1 MDSRGRFMVKMC
13 QKEEDKN
20 KTIEQQDQ
28 STIIVSPQK
37 HNVITCQK
45 LPSEMNK
52 NVCNDINFAVDI
64 TIEKM
69 PDGLLVTDVPK
80 LPEHDGFKII
90 TCESAPAS
98 IMASEM
104 ITNNIN
110 PPQSAPMPVN
120 VSPMSLCSSNINLNE
135 DDNIILY
142 NYKDVSSPIRGSSP
156 ISGIEPMP
164 PSTDEEPFSDSGSS
178 WIPDTEEENKIK
190 RKSSS
195 LININIS
202 VAKKKKRVKR
212 FERINP
218 ILSSD
223 SEDETGNI
231 TTTRAIIETP
241 IDQVSPVNRDRR
253 IMEHNITIAETTDSE
268 KVTGNK
274 EKEIYRWK
282 NTNQTNWKR
291 NKELEKKRKCLPYKS
306 KTGKFLAAK
315 LPKSPKCSQN
325 CRQKCTEKF
334 TQNEREKLCK
344 SYWSI
349 QDFKLQKEFLLKRII
364 IKPVQTIRKSVP
376 IEKQRSSSREY
387 GFYKN
392 KTVFERVCKNYFM
405 STLCISTGP
414 IETAVKHVDD
424 HGVFTKMD
432 NRGRQ
437 APANKTPGEQIQEVK
452 NHIES
457 FPVIDSHYCRKK
469 TTRKYLEPTLSISKM
484 YDLYVQKIKESNKVP
499 VKLNIYKK
507 VFGTEYNLAFYHPKK
522 DQCSICNNYK
532 KDKTNINIQID
543 YTQHIERKE
552 ASYRSKELDKKK
564 SGEDKSYLCVT
575 MDLQSLLQ
583 IPSTADSL
591 MYYSRKLNLYNLS
604 IYEFK
609 PPQNDAH
616 CMIWTEINGK
626 RGSVEIAS
634 AIHLWIKNLPEVLTY
649 VTIYSDT
656 CSGQNRNQYIAAFL
670 LYLVHTHET
679 IKVLEQKYLES
690 GHSFMEVDSMHS
702 AIEKE
707 KMYTD
712 TYSIIDWK
720 GIMLRAR
727 SKRQNKN
734 VTPYNVTELS
744 YQDMID
750 VKALA
755 SKIIKNKTI
764 AENGEKVCWLKIKC
778 LRFEKELPG
787 FIKYRYDYDGPYNL
801 LNTLCKPG
809 RPTRRTPNSKMPTI
823 NTEDLPP
830 AYKQCLPITKQ
841 KKKDLLQLC
850 KKNIIPKEL
859 HGWYESLPCSY
870 EDQGPSRSTDSSEVD
885 E

>member
-1 MDSRGRFMVKMC
+1 MDSRGRCMVKMC
-13 QKEEDKN
+13 QKREDSSEDEN
-20 KTIEQQDQ
+20 KTIKKQDQ
-28 STIIVSPQK
+28 STVIVSPQK
-37 HNVITCQK
+37 HNVTTCQK
-45 LPSEMNK
+45 SPSEMNK

-69 PDGLLVTDVPK
+69 PDELLVSDVPK
-80 LPEHDGFKII
+80 FPEYEEFKII

-98 IMASEM
+98 IKASEM
-104 ITNNIN
+104 ITNNMN

-120 VSPMSLCSSNINLNE
+120 VSPMSLCSSKINLNE

-142 NYKDVSSPIRGSSP
+142 NYKDRSSPIRGSSP
-156 ISGIEPMP
+156 ISGIEPM
-164 PSTDEEPFSDSGSS
+164 SLTTDEEPFSDSGSS
-178 WIPDTEEENKIK
+178 WIPDTDEEKKTK
-190 RKSSS
+190 RRRSS
-195 LININIS
+195 LININHTT
-202 VAKKKKRVKR
+202 AKKKKRV
-212 FERINP
+212 ERINP

-223 SEDETGNI
+223 SEDETDNI
-231 TTTRAIIETP
+231 IT
-241 IDQVSPVNRDRR
+241 DRR
-253 IMEHNITIAETTDSE
+253 IMEQNVIIESETTDSE
-268 KVTGNK
+268 IDITGNK
-274 EKEIYRWK
+274 EEKIFRWK
-282 NTNQTNWKR
+282 KKNKKNWIR

-306 KTGKFLAAK
+306 KTGKLRAA
-315 LPKSPKCSQN
+315 KSPKNPKCSKN

-334 TQNEREKLCK
+334 TQIEREIICK

-349 QDFKLQKEFLLKRII
+349 ASYNLQKEFLLRRII
-364 IKPVQTIRKSVP
+364 IKPVQTTRKSVS
-376 IEKQRSSSREY
+376 IDKQRSSSRVY
-387 GFYKN
+387 GFYKG
-392 KTVFERVCKNYFM
+392 KTVFERVCKNFFM

-424 HGVFTKMD
+424 HGVFSKLD
-432 NRGRQ
+432 NRGRR
-437 APANKTPGEQIQEVK
+437 APANKTPEEQIQEVK

-469 TTRKYLEPTLSISKM
+469 TNRKYLDPTLSISKM
-484 YDLYVQKIKESNKVP
+484 YDLYVQKMKEINKLP

-522 DQCSICNNYK
+522 DQCSTCNNYI
-532 KDKTNINIQID
+532 KDKTNINIQNE

-552 ASYRSKELDKKK
+552 ASYRSKNLDKKK
-564 SGEDKSYLCVT
+564 SEEDKSYLCVT

-634 AIHLWIKNLPEVLTY
+634 AIYLWIKKLPEVLTH

-656 CSGQNRNQYIAAFL
+656 CSGQNRNQYVAAFL
-670 LYLVHTHET
+670 LYVVQTHET
-679 IKVLEQKYLES
+679 IKILEQKYLES

-707 KMYTD
+707 KKYTD

-734 VTPYNVTELS
+734 ATPYNVTELS

-755 SKIIKNKTI
+755 LKIIKNKTI

-809 RPTRRTPNSKMPTI
+809 RLTRRTVNSEMPTL
-823 NTEDLPP
+823 NTEDLPR
-830 AYKQCLPITKQ
+830 AYKQCLPITKL

-859 HGWYESLPCSY
+859 HGWYESLPCLK
-870 EDQGPSRSTDSSEVD
+870 EDQGTPCSTDSSEVD

>member
-13 QKEEDKN
+13 QEDNSSKGEN
-20 KTIEQQDQ
+20 KTIKQQEQ
-28 STIIVSPQK
+28 STVSPQK
-37 HNVITCQK
+37 HNIITCQK
-45 LPSEMNK
+45 SPSEIN
-52 NVCNDINFAVDI
+52 NHVSNDVNFAVDI
-64 TIEKM
+64 T
-69 PDGLLVTDVPK
+69 PDVLN
-80 LPEHDGFKII
+80 LPEHDEFKII

-104 ITNNIN
+104 ISNNFK

-120 VSPMSLCSSNINLNE
+120 VSPMSLCSSKINLNE
-135 DDNIILY
+135 DENISVY
-142 NYKDVSSPIRGSSP
+142 NYKDVSSPVRGSSP
-156 ISGIEPMP
+156 ISGVEPMR

-178 WIPDTEEENKIK
+178 WIPDSEEEIKIK
-190 RKSSS
+190 RKRTS
-195 LININIS
+195 LM
-202 VAKKKKRVKR
+202 KMR
-212 FERINP
+212 FEDINSIP
-218 ILSSD
+218 SSD
-223 SEDETGNI
+223 SEDETSKI
-231 TTTRAIIETP
+231 ITTRAIIETP
-241 IDQVSPVNRDRR
+241 IDQVSLVNPDRR
-253 IMEHNITIAETTDSE
+253 TMKHDVTIAETTDTE
-268 KVTGNK
+268 TETETGNK
-274 EKEIYRWK
+274 EKKIYRWK
-282 NTNQTNWKR
+282 KSNQTNWKR
-291 NKELEKKRKCLPYKS
+291 NKELQKKRKCLPYKS
-306 KTGKFLAAK
+306 KTGKLCAAK
-315 LPKSPKCSQN
+315 LPKSPKCSN
-325 CRQKCTEKF
+325 SCRQKCTEKF
-334 TQNEREKLCK
+334 TQNEREIICK
-344 SYWSI
+344 HYWSI
-349 QDFKLQKEFLLKRII
+349 QDYKLQKEFLLKRII
-364 IKPVQTIRKSVP
+364 IKPVQTTRKSVP
-376 IEKQRSSSREY
+376 IDKQRSTSRQY

-392 KTVFERVCKNYFM
+392 KTVFEQVCKNYFM

-424 HGVFTKMD
+424 HGAFTKID

-437 APANKTPGEQIQEVK
+437 APANKTPEEQIQDVK
-452 NHIES
+452 DHIES

-469 TTRKYLEPTLSISKM
+469 SNRKYLEPTLSISKM
-484 YDLYVQKIKESNKVP
+484 YDLYVQKMKKNNKVP
-499 VKLNIYKK
+499 VKFNIYKK
-507 VFGTEYNLAFYHPKK
+507 VFGTQYNLAFYHPKK
-522 DQCSICNNYK
+522 DQCSTCNNYN
-532 KDKTNINIQID
+532 KDKSNINILNE

-552 ASYRSKELDKKK
+552 ASYRSKELDKKR
-564 SGEDKSYLCVT
+564 SEEDDSYLCVT

-634 AIHLWIKNLPEVLTY
+634 AIYLWIKNLPEA
-649 VTIYSDT
+649 VTHVTLYSDT

-670 LYLVHTHET
+670 LYLVHTHRT

-690 GHSFMEVDSMHS
+690 GHSYMEVDSMHS

-707 KMYTD
+707 KKYTD
-712 TYSIIDWK
+712 TFSIIDWK
-720 GIMLRAR
+720 GIMQRAR

-734 VTPYNVTELS
+734 VNPYKVTELS

-750 VKALA
+750 VKSLS
-755 SKIIKNKTI
+755 SKIIKNTTI

-778 LRFEKELPG
+778 LRFQKDLPG

-801 LNTLCKPG
+801 LNALCKPG
-809 RPTRRTPNSKMPTI
+809 RPTRRTQNSEMPTI
-823 NTEDLPP
+823 NTEDLPR

-859 HGWYESLPCSY
+859 HGWYEGLPCLN
-870 EDQGPSRSTDSSEVD
+870 EDQGTPPCTDSSEVD
-885 E
+885 D